1 MFLKQRETME
11 KEFLTTK
18 EVAELLRVSIP
29 TIKVMLKEKT
39 IPGYKVGGQWR
50 FNRIEVL
57 EWIKSGATEKK

>member
-1 MFLKQRETME
+1 ME